1 MTTSILF
8 HLSLEIIDREMFDK
22 TLDYIYLN
30 ALMAGFVIK
39 PEDWKYSSVRDFCEI
54 DSIQIKGQL
63 NFVVVSIP

>member
-1 MTTSILF
+1 MIMTTSILF

-39 PEDWKYSSVRDFCEI
+39 PEDWKYSSAKDFCQPEI
-54 DSIQIKGQL
+54 NKLKG
-63 NFVVVSIP
+63 